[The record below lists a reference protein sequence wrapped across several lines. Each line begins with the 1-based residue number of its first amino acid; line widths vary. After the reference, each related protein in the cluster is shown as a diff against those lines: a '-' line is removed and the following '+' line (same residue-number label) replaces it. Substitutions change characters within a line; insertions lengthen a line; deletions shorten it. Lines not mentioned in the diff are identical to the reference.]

1 MTNVLTGVPEADRT
15 LYSGEEVILSAQEN
29 VLFATSRYTEH
40 PVVPGEASSYP
51 NTENMMNSARSSG
64 STPGQKVRL
73 PTNSRVK
80 KKAPQAGYITAILLT
95 SYAEHRT
102 PLQSRSVRAGFPI
115 RVLFQQETTTTGGLA
130 NSVSPAQ
137 WGEEGYLALADSQIG
152 MIEVGASEDVPAEAN
167 IRRYGNWITLI
178 RLAI

>member
-1 MTNVLTGVPEADRT
+1 MANVLTGVLEADRT
-15 LYSGEEVILSAQEN
+15 LYSGEDVILSEQEN

-40 PVVPGEASSYP
+40 PVVPGETSSYP
-51 NTENMMNSARSSG
+51 NIQNRLNSALSSG
-64 STPGQKVRL
+64 PTPGQQVQL
-73 PTNSRVK
+73 PTNSRAM

-95 SYAEHRT
+95 SYAEHRA

-130 NSVSPAQ
+130 NSVSPAH
-137 WGEEGYLALADSQIG
+137 WGEEGYFALADSQIG
-152 MIEVGASEDVPAEAN
+152 MIEVGASEDVLAEAN
-167 IRRYGNWITLI
+167 IRRYGNWRTLI